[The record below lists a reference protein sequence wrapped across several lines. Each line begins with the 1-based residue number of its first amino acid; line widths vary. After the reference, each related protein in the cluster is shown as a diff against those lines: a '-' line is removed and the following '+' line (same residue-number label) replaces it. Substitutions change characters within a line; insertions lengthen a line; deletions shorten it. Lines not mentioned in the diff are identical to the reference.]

1 MNLIKEVLGRW
12 HDKNLS
18 DLDIR
23 KKLARQVLETSL
35 VLGKNLRN
43 VIRIGI
49 RKSLR
54 QGHFLECRVLLGM
67 VTFTVSPF

>member
-43 VIRIGI
+43 VTRIGI

-54 QGHFLECRVLLGM
+54 QGHFLECMVLVGM
-67 VTFTVSPF
+67 VPFTVSPF